1 MQKRK
6 SLSPKL
12 REAVYLKYDGHCAYC
27 GKKLTAKEF
36 QVDHLVPVQR
46 ERFGKYS
53 EDQIERFENYIPSCR
68 VCNHYKRAHSLETFR
83 RYIEEIPKK
92 LERDSYIYRIGKK
105 YNLIEEHPQKIAFYF
120 EEIDEARKQ
129 LLEQNSNQK

>member
-6 SLSPKL
+6 SLTPKM

-36 QVDHLVPVQR
+36 QVDHLIPVQR
-46 ERFGKYS
+46 ERFGKYT
-53 EDQIERFENYIPSCR
+53 EEQIECFENYIPSCR

-83 RYIEEIPKK
+83 RYIEEIPNK
-92 LERDSYIYRIGKK
+92 LDRDSYIYRIGKK
-105 YNLIEEHPQKIAFYF
+105 YNLIEEHPQKIIFYF
-120 EEIDEARKQ
+120 EEIEEARKQ
-129 LLEQNSNQK
+129 LINKKTI

>member
-6 SLSPKL
+6 SLSPKV
-12 REAVYLKYDGHCAYC
+12 REAVYFKYDGHCAYC

-36 QVDHLVPVQR
+36 QVDHLIPVQR

-53 EDQIERFENYIPSCR
+53 DDQIERFENYIPSCR

-92 LERDSYIYRIGKK
+92 LDRDSYIYRIGKK
-105 YNLIEEHPQKIAFYF
+105 YNLIEEHPQKITFYF

-129 LLEQNSNQK
+129 LSEQNLNQK